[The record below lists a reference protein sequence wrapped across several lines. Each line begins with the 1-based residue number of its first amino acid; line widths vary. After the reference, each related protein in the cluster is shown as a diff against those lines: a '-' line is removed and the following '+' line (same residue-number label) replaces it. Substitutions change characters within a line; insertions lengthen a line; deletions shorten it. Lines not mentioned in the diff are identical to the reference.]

1 MEETPGQHH
10 PLQYMQ
16 THRLCRSSSSG
27 LLSGCKMEVKVFCSP
42 WFRGAWVF
50 QSWDI
55 NREERWESSDE
66 CLLELGH
73 MLEGQTGVRGHSR
86 NQRETSDM
94 TGCLRSWAFSFL
106 FIPCNKLF
114 WFFSFFLWAEP
125 FVSAHINALRGL
137 IISHTCHVRHLH
149 THGQEREEQNSIEQD
164 KGASFEF

>member
-1 MEETPGQHH
+1 MEEMPGQHH

-73 MLEGQTGVRGHSR
+73 MLEGQAGVTGVRKRQIWQGVWGHEPFHS
-86 NQRETSDM
+86 S
-94 TGCLRSWAFSFL
+94 L
-106 FIPCNKLF
+106 FHAIT
-114 WFFSFFLWAEP
+114 FFGFFFFFLWAEL
-125 FVSAHINALRGL
+125 FVSARINALRGL

-149 THGQEREEQNSIEQD
+149 AHGQEREEQNSIEQD